1 MQNKVL
7 PTVWIELTANES
19 IGRPQTL
26 SLTLDMNVTIKQ
38 CVRKHSL
45 SVCSPSETTPS
56 KKNRFN
62 FPYSI
67 YQQPA
72 EVRRFD
78 VKRSISLISNRM
90 LLTKNPPKSRPPS
103 IQSAKSSQLRLSVD
117 SCTGTG
123 TNGIFSGSSE
133 TSSEGKSQEKPT
145 IARGQSVGSGSVAS
159 DSLIKIRPWS
169 TCSEPA
175 QLIDME
181 NLHGNGSP
189 V

>member
-7 PTVWIELTANES
+7 PTVWIELTVNES
-19 IGRPQTL
+19 ISRPMQTL
-26 SLTLDMNVTIKQ
+26 SLTPDKNVTIKQ
-38 CVRKHSL
+38 CVRNL

-56 KKNRFN
+56 KKNIFN
-62 FPYSI
+62 FPYSV

-103 IQSAKSSQLRLSVD
+103 IQSAKSSQLRQSVD
-117 SCTGTG
+117 SCTSAGTSCM
-123 TNGIFSGSSE
+123 FSGSSE
-133 TSSEGKSQEKPT
+133 ASSEGKSQEKTPT